1 MQDHIKLSKRVIEVD
16 FRNMNHA
23 LQNIKDYKIF
33 SFGIIISTTIYE
45 EYQST
50 PNNKKKNT
58 TYFLMEKHCINNNF
72 EFIIYDLQK
81 QNIFIEEQE
90 GK

>member
-23 LQNIKDYKIF
+23 LQNIKDYKRF

-50 PNNKKKNT
+50 PNNKNIALTIILNISFMIYKNKV
-58 TYFLMEKHCINNNF
+58 FLLKNKMDN
-72 EFIIYDLQK
+72 
-81 QNIFIEEQE
+81 
-90 GK
+90 